1 MNKKNYFSEN
11 LAYARKL
18 NGFRQHELADWIG
31 VRPNTISN
39 YEKGVS
45 EPDYDTLGKLKTFLD
60 VSADDL
66 VFAKPEKFKEVYVV
80 VEPGTVPM
88 YEVKP
93 LKKRYTV
100 PKVKRIFP
108 VTRDNKTHLP
118 ALYTG
123 NKITEL
129 LKAVK
134 QSKVI
139 KVNDMKIAFKN
150 KKEESIFS
158 PYSSE

>member
-18 NGFRQHELADWIG
+18 KGFRQYELADRIG

-45 EPDYDTLGKLKTFLD
+45 EPDYDTLGKLKTFLE

-80 VEPGTVPM
+80 VEPGTVPV
-88 YEVKP
+88 YEVKA
-93 LKKRYTV
+93 LKKQYTV
-100 PKVKRIFP
+100 PKTSRNFSVAREGS
-108 VTRDNKTHLP
+108 THLP
-118 ALYTG
+118 ALYTSD
-123 NKITEL
+123 KLAAI
-129 LKAVK
+129 LKAADQIKSLKVK
-134 QSKVI
+134 DI
-139 KVNDMKIAFKN
+139 NIAVKPSTILE
-150 KKEESIFS
+150 K
-158 PYSSE
+158 

>member
-45 EPDYDTLGKLKTFLD
+45 EPDYDTLGKLKTFLE

-66 VFAKPEKFKEVYVV
+66 VFAKPEEFKEVYV
-80 VEPGTVPM
+80 GTVPM
-88 YEVKP
+88 YEVKKLRKQYTAP
-93 LKKRYTV
+93 KASRNVWVARKKGTY
-100 PKVKRIFP
+100 
-108 VTRDNKTHLP
+108 LP
-118 ALYTG
+118 ALYTSD
-123 NKITEL
+123 KFADI
-129 LKAVK
+129 LKAVEQIK
-134 QSKVI
+134 GKKVKDI
-139 KVNDMKIAFKN
+139 NMALKPSAIL
-150 KKEESIFS
+150 KE
-158 PYSSE
+158 